1 MKSEARAYAPAS
13 IGNVS
18 VGFDCLGLC
27 LEGPGDT
34 VIVRKSNSCRGVKI
48 SDIENDR
55 GLLPRETKKNVAGLV
70 AEKLLEASGK
80 DTGIDIRI
88 IKGLPL
94 KSGMGSSA
102 ASSAAAA
109 VAVNAVLG
117 TQFTREELLDFVLE
131 GEILA
136 GGSAHADN
144 AAPCLLGGLRLIMP
158 GENTKTIALSYPET
172 LSVSLVH
179 PHVEI
184 ATREA
189 RGILP
194 EKVTMSTAVK
204 QSAYL
209 AAFVHALQISDWTL
223 IGESMRDFL
232 AEPRRNSLIPHLHA
246 VRLAAV
252 KAGALSCGISGSGP
266 SLFALCRNIDA
277 AKESAKAMAGVYLR
291 DGIACDQY
299 FSHVNSRGTVLLT

>member
-1 MKSEARAYAPAS
+1 MKNEARAFAPAS

-34 VIVRKSNSCRGVKI
+34 VIVRKNNSERGVKI
-48 SDIENDR
+48 SQIENDQ
-55 GLLPRETKKNVAGLV
+55 GLLPRETKRNVAGLV
-70 AEKLLEASGK
+70 AEKLLEAS
-80 DTGIDIRI
+80 DRDCGIDIRI
-88 IKGLPL
+88 IKGLAL

-102 ASSAAAA
+102 ASSAASA
-109 VAVNAVLG
+109 VAVNAALG
-117 TQFTREELLDFVLE
+117 SPFTKEELLPFVLE

-144 AAPCLLGGLRLIMP
+144 AAPCLLGGMQLILP
-158 GENTKTIALSYPET
+158 GENLKTIALSYPET

-179 PHVEI
+179 PHIEI

-194 EKVTMSTAVK
+194 EEVPMSTAVK

-209 AAFVHALQISDWTL
+209 AAFVHALQICDWSL
-223 IGESMRDFL
+223 IAESMRDFL
-232 AEPRRNSLIPHLHA
+232 AEPRRKSLMPHLET

-252 KAGALSCGISGSGP
+252 EAGAVACGISGSGP
-266 SLFALCRNIDA
+266 SIFALCRNIDDA
-277 AKESAKAMAGVYLR
+277 RKSAKAMARVYLR
-291 DGIACDQY
+291 EGLSCDQY
-299 FSHVNSRGTVLLT
+299 YSHVNSRGTILIS